1 MEQDLKKLIAP
12 AFRRLHNDIKK
23 HKHTH
28 YWLKGG
34 RGSSKSSFISI
45 EMIMGVMLDVDGK
58 ANGICFRKYGVS
70 LEKSVYNQL
79 KWAIDILDVWDQWK
93 AFKSPLK
100 LEYLPTGQ
108 EILFVGMDDPQKLK
122 SIKPA
127 NGGYY
132 KYSWFEEVNEADGIQ
147 EIRSIEQ
154 SVLRGGEIFI
164 SFKSFNPPAN
174 NSNWINTEVQ
184 EVRKDRLVHHS
195 TYLDVPKDWLGK
207 QFFLEAAHLK
217 KTNELAYRHEYLGE
231 MTGTGLTVFPNVEIR
246 IITDEEIGLFDN
258 IREGID
264 WGYAADPFCF
274 VQCNYSKKL
283 KKIFVFNEIFEYG
296 LLNAAAME
304 QIAKIH
310 SPYAEIV
317 ADSEDPKSIGE
328 FWDAG
333 FPICGAKKGQGSRGF
348 GFKFLQ
354 GLEKIVIDPVRCPN
368 VKREFTMCEF
378 EKMRDG
384 SVRNEYPD
392 KNDHTI
398 DAIRYAL
405 ERDMPSALR

>member
-1 MEQDLKKLIAP
+1 MTMEKDFTKLIAP
-12 AFRRLHNDIKK
+12 AFFDVHRDIKLNR
-23 HKHTH
+23 HTH

-45 EMIMGVMLDVDGK
+45 ELIYGIMNDEH
-58 ANGICFRKYGVS
+58 ANGICLRKYGVS

-79 KWAIDILDVWDQWK
+79 KWAVQILDVADSWK
-93 AFKSPLK
+93 AYKSPLK

-132 KYSWFEEVNEADGIQ
+132 KFSWFEEVNEADGMN
-147 EIRSIEQ
+147 EIRSVEQ
-154 SVLRGGEIFI
+154 SILRGGDKFI

-174 NSNWINTEVQ
+174 TSNWINAEVQ

-195 TYLDVPKDWLGK
+195 TYLDVPRSWLGK
-207 QFFLEAAHLK
+207 QFFLEAEHLK

-246 IITDEEIGLFDN
+246 QFTDEEIKSFDN

-274 VQCNYSKKL
+274 VQCNYNKKL
-283 KKIFVFNEIFEYG
+283 KRLYVFNEIFEYG
-296 LLNAAAME
+296 MLNAAAIE
-304 QIAKIH
+304 KVSEIH
-310 SPYAEIV
+310 VPYSEII

-333 FPICGAKKGQGSRGF
+333 FPICGDKKGQGSRGF

-354 GLEKIVIDPVRCPN
+354 GLEKIVIDPLRCPN

-378 EKMRDG
+378 EKNRDG
-384 SVRNEYPD
+384 TIRNEYPD

-405 ERDMPSALR
+405 ERDMPSAMR